1 MTFIVLLILYTT
13 VTLVLSA
20 WERQAYRRTTA
31 GLPLAD
37 KAQLFDTNLSN
48 GWAIRVS
55 GLLPVV
61 ILLPLIPLFFDVLRP
76 YRVGCF
82 AASMVEKDGS
92 TSQVQLVSATD
103 DGIGQAA
110 CEAVMHWRFTPPM
123 KDGVH
128 VRVAR
133 QVPFAFHSNSHE
145 AGPHGMD
152 NSGGL
157 RSGNHQ

>member
-1 MTFIVLLILYTT
+1 MARMIANLILPFQIPQFMRAALMSVVALFLASCASPVAFTGQYVDGRIFPADVSIRTIST
-13 VTLVLSA
+13 PGPRYLGRGGGESSA
-20 WERQAYRRTTA
+20 VVAY
-31 GLPLAD
+31 
-37 KAQLFDTNLSN
+37 
-48 GWAIRVS
+48 
-55 GLLPVV
+55 
-61 ILLPLIPLFFDVLRP
+61 
-76 YRVGCF
+76 
-82 AASMVEKDGS
+82 MVEKDGS

-103 DGIGQAA
+103 DELGKAA

-123 KDGVH
+123 KDGVL

-133 QVPFAFHSNSHE
+133 QVPFVFHSNSHE